1 MKNKL
6 PKIYRLLK
14 NQKINLKQL
23 KQNSMAI
30 YDNDYQAL
38 RQKEVEERLQKEK
51 LEKQLI
57 YKKMT
62 KLIGGSILGLIL
74 MVFLFQSCERID
86 AGHVGVKVNQYGD
99 NKGVDDV
106 VAVTGIVFYN
116 PITTKVY
123 EFPTF
128 IQHKEYK
135 GENSFIVNS
144 KDGSEFNVSPIMNYS
159 VQRDKV
165 PAIFSKY
172 RRPLE
177 DIEEGFLKTAVYDA
191 FRLATNKYT
200 ADELI
205 SNRAVFEI
213 EVRRLLDGQLLKEG
227 FVINQFTSNLIY
239 PETFKRSIEAKN
251 NAVQAALRA
260 ENEVKTAEAQAKI
273 KVATAEGNA
282 QAMLTSAKAEA
293 ESNRMKQVTLTP
305 LLLQLEYI
313 NKWDGKLPVYGTVP
327 QMFKN
332 IN

>member
-1 MKNKL
+1 MGLYEEELKKR
-6 PKIYRLLK
+6 RLEMEESE
-14 NQKINLKQL
+14 KQ
-23 KQNSMAI
+23 
-30 YDNDYQAL
+30 
-38 RQKEVEERLQKEK
+38 RK
-51 LEKQLI
+51 LEKQI
-57 YKKMT
+57 KVKKMIKSIT
-62 KLIGGSILGLIL
+62 GGVVGLIL
-74 MVFLFQSCERID
+74 LVVLFNSCERID
-86 AGHVGVKVNQYGD
+86 AGHVGVKVNLYGD

-106 VAVTGIVFYN
+106 TAVTGMVFYN
-116 PITTKVY
+116 TFTTKIY
-123 EFPTF
+123 EFPTY

-135 GENSFIVNS
+135 GENSFVVNS
-144 KDGSEFNVSPIMNYS
+144 KDGSEFSVSPIMNYS
-159 VQRDKV
+159 VQREKV

-239 PETFKRSIEAKN
+239 PETFKKSIEAKN

-293 ESNRMKQVTLTP
+293 EANRMKQQTLTP

-313 NKWDGKLPVYGTVP
+313 NKWDGKLPVYGEVP
-327 QMFKN
+327 QLFKT
-332 IN
+332 IQK

>member
-1 MKNKL
+1 MSYLSDDIWAQRQAEMEKE
-6 PKIYRLLK
+6 RE
-14 NQKINLKQL
+14 QL
-23 KQNSMAI
+23 K
-30 YDNDYQAL
+30 
-38 RQKEVEERLQKEK
+38 
-51 LEKQLI
+51 LEQQLKI
-57 YKKMT
+57 KKMV
-62 KLIGGSILGLIL
+62 KRILVGIGAFIALVVLYS
-74 MVFLFQSCERID
+74 SCERID

-106 VAVTGIVFYN
+106 VAVTGMVFYN
-116 PITTKVY
+116 PFTTAIY

-159 VQRDKV
+159 VQREKV

-205 SNRAVFEI
+205 SNRAVFEV

-239 PETFKRSIEAKN
+239 PETFKKSIEAKN

-293 ESNRMKQVTLTP
+293 ESNRMKQQTLTP

-313 NKWDGKLPVYGTVP
+313 NKWDGKLPVYGTTP

-332 IN
+332 IQ

>member
-1 MKNKL
+1 MGYDNLDAWEKR
-6 PKIYRLLK
+6 RLEIEEEARQERLE
-14 NQKINLKQL
+14 QQL
-23 KQNSMAI
+23 KF
-30 YDNDYQAL
+30 
-38 RQKEVEERLQKEK
+38 
-51 LEKQLI
+51 
-57 YKKMT
+57 KKMT
-62 KLIGGSILGLIL
+62 KVITGSVLGFIALI
-74 MVFLFQSCERID
+74 FLFMSCERID

-106 VAVTGIVFYN
+106 VAVTGMVFYN
-116 PITTKVY
+116 PLTTKVY

-128 IQHKEYK
+128 IQHKEYV
-135 GENSFIVNS
+135 GDNSFIVNS
-144 KDGSEFNVSPIMNYS
+144 KDGSEFSVSPIMNYS
-159 VQRDKV
+159 VQREKV

-205 SNRAVFEI
+205 GNRQGYEV

-239 PETFKRSIEAKN
+239 PETFKKSIEAKN

-282 QAMLTSAKAEA
+282 QALITSAKAEA
-293 ESNRMKQVTLTP
+293 EANRMKQQTLTP
-305 LLLQLEYI
+305 LLIQLEYV
-313 NKWDGKLPVYGTVP
+313 NKWDGKLPVYGEVP
-327 QMFKN
+327 QLFRTIQK
-332 IN
+332 

>member
-1 MKNKL
+1 MESFEERYARNMREREQ
-6 PKIYRLLK
+6 IEQ
-14 NQKINLKQL
+14 QKKLKQ
-23 KQNSMAI
+23 KQIMRNI
-30 YDNDYQAL
+30 
-38 RQKEVEERLQKEK
+38 
-51 LEKQLI
+51 
-57 YKKMT
+57 
-62 KLIGGSILGLIL
+62 LIGVGLFFTL
-74 MVFLFQSCERID
+74 TFLFFSCERID

-106 VAVTGIVFYN
+106 VAVTGMVFFN
-116 PITTKVY
+116 PFTTTVY

-135 GENSFIVNS
+135 NENSFVVNS
-144 KDGSEFNVSPIMNYS
+144 KDGSEFSVSPIMNYS

-165 PAIFSKY
+165 PTIFSKY

-213 EVRRLLDGQLLKEG
+213 EVRKLLDNQLLKEG

-239 PETFKRSIEAKN
+239 PETFKKSIEAKN

-282 QAMLTSAKAEA
+282 QALLTSAKAEA
-293 ESNRMKQVTLTP
+293 EANRMKQQTLTP
-305 LLLQLEYI
+305 LLIQLEYVQ
-313 NKWDGKLPVYGTVP
+313 KWDGKLPVYGTVP

-332 IN
+332 IQ

>member
-1 MKNKL
+1 ME
-6 PKIYRLLK
+6 
-14 NQKINLKQL
+14 
-23 KQNSMAI
+23 SF
-30 YDNDYQAL
+30 
-38 RQKEVEERLQKEK
+38 EERYARQMVERAEKEEQLR
-51 LEKQLI
+51 LEKQL
-57 YKKMT
+57 
-62 KLIGGSILGLIL
+62 KLQKLMKTIGAGVLGFFTL
-74 MVFLFQSCERID
+74 VFLFFSCERID

-106 VAVTGIVFYN
+106 VAVTGMVFYN
-116 PITTKVY
+116 PFTTAIY

-135 GENSFIVNS
+135 GENSFVVNS
-144 KDGSEFNVSPIMNYS
+144 KDGSEFSVSPIMNYS

-239 PETFKRSIEAKN
+239 PETFKKAIEAKN

-293 ESNRMKQVTLTP
+293 ESNRMKQQTLTP

-313 NKWDGKLPVYGTVP
+313 NKWDGKLPVYGTAPMLYKPV
-327 QMFKN
+327 N
-332 IN
+332 

>member
-1 MKNKL
+1 MAKFSRYDYRWDERGNRRSEEELDQLETQFNKEQE
-6 PKIYRLLK
+6 
-14 NQKINLKQL
+14 QKLKQIMR
-23 KQNSMAI
+23 NI
-30 YDNDYQAL
+30 
-38 RQKEVEERLQKEK
+38 
-51 LEKQLI
+51 
-57 YKKMT
+57 
-62 KLIGGSILGLIL
+62 LIGVVGFFAIT
-74 MVFLFQSCERID
+74 FLFFSCERID
-86 AGHVGVKVNQYGD
+86 AGHVGIKVNQYGD

-106 VAVTGIVFYN
+106 VAVTGMVFYN
-116 PITTKVY
+116 PITTTVY

-135 GENSFIVNS
+135 GENSFVVNS
-144 KDGSEFNVSPIMNYS
+144 KDGSEFSVSPIMNYS

-165 PAIFSKY
+165 PSIFSKY

-239 PETFKRSIEAKN
+239 PETFKKSIEAKN

-293 ESNRMKQVTLTP
+293 ESNRMKQQTLTP

-327 QMFKN
+327 QLFKGVN
-332 IN
+332 

>member
-1 MKNKL
+1 MAKFDRYSNRWDNRGNRRSEEELDQMELEFNKE
-6 PKIYRLLK
+6 
-14 NQKINLKQL
+14 QKIKLK
-23 KQNSMAI
+23 KTMRTIVTA
-30 YDNDYQAL
+30 
-38 RQKEVEERLQKEK
+38 VV
-51 LEKQLI
+51 
-57 YKKMT
+57 
-62 KLIGGSILGLIL
+62 GFFIL
-74 MVFLFQSCERID
+74 VTLFFSCERID
-86 AGHVGVKVNQYGD
+86 AGHVGVRVNQYGD

-106 VAVTGIVFYN
+106 VAVTGMVFYN
-116 PITTKVY
+116 PFTTRVY

-135 GENSFIVNS
+135 GENSFVVNS
-144 KDGSEFNVSPIMNYS
+144 KDGSEFSVSPIMNYS

-227 FVINQFTSNLIY
+227 FVINQFTSNLVY
-239 PETFKRSIEAKN
+239 PETFKKSIEAKN

-282 QAMLTSAKAEA
+282 QAMLTQARAEA
-293 ESNRMKQVTLTP
+293 EANKLKQATLTS
-305 LLLQLEYI
+305 LLLQQLWIE
-313 NKWDGKLPVYGTVP
+313 KWDGKLPVYGQAPMLYKPV
-327 QMFKN
+327 N
-332 IN
+332 

>member
-1 MKNKL
+1 MGL
-6 PKIYRLLK
+6 YESYEDRLLRQEK
-14 NQKINLKQL
+14 ERQSLKLKQQL
-23 KQNSMAI
+23 K
-30 YDNDYQAL
+30 
-38 RQKEVEERLQKEK
+38 R
-51 LEKQLI
+51 
-57 YKKMT
+57 KKMV
-62 KLIGGSILGLIL
+62 KGIIGGIIGFILLVV
-74 MVFLFQSCERID
+74 VFNSCERID
-86 AGHVGVKVNQYGD
+86 AGYVGVKVNLYGD

-106 VAVTGIVFYN
+106 VAVTGMVFYN
-116 PITTKVY
+116 PMTTKVY

-159 VQRDKV
+159 VQREKV
-165 PAIFSKY
+165 PAIFAKY
-172 RRPLE
+172 RRPLD

-205 SNRAVFEI
+205 SNRAVFEV
-213 EVRRLLDGQLLKEG
+213 EVRRLLDNQLLKEG
-227 FVINQFTSNLIY
+227 FTINQFTSNLIY
-239 PETFKRSIEAKN
+239 PETFKKSIEAKN

-293 ESNRMKQVTLTP
+293 EANRMKQQTLTP

-313 NKWDGKLPVYGTVP
+313 NKWDGKLPVYGEVP
-327 QMFKN
+327 QLFRN
-332 IN
+332 IQK

>member
-1 MKNKL
+1 
-6 PKIYRLLK
+6 
-14 NQKINLKQL
+14 
-23 KQNSMAI
+23 MASFSR
-30 YDNDYQAL
+30 YDNQYDRYGNRRTKEELDRMESEFNQQQQ
-38 RQKEVEERLQKEK
+38 QKR
-51 LEKQLI
+51 KQI
-57 YKKMT
+57 MRNI
-62 KLIGGSILGLIL
+62 LIGVGLFFTL
-74 MVFLFQSCERID
+74 TFLFFSCERID

-106 VAVTGIVFYN
+106 VAVTGMVFYN
-116 PITTKVY
+116 PFTTTVY

-135 GENSFIVNS
+135 GENSFVVNS
-144 KDGSEFNVSPIMNYS
+144 KDGSEFSVSPIMNYS

-239 PETFKRSIEAKN
+239 PETFKKSIEAKN

-293 ESNRMKQVTLTP
+293 ESNRLKQATLTP

-332 IN
+332 VQ